1 MTLKET
7 LLHELETA
15 DDLLLEDLLQVIR
28 RHRLSER
35 ESRTTPKST
44 MTITDAIAELRRNM
58 SPGELDPN
66 AEDIWETVRD
76 RTPVSDKPQW

>member
-7 LLHELETA
+7 IFHELETA

-28 RHRLSER
+28 
-35 ESRTTPKST
+35 SRTTPKLT

-58 SPGELDPN
+58 SPEELDPN

-76 RTPVSDKPQW
+76 RTPVSEEPRW

>member
-7 LLHELETA
+7 ILHELETA

-28 RHRLSER
+28 
-35 ESRTTPKST
+35 SRTTPKPT
-44 MTITDAIAELRRNM
+44 MTITDAIAELHRNM
-58 SPGELDPN
+58 SPEELDPN

-76 RTPVSDKPQW
+76 RTPVSEEPRW

>member
-7 LLHELETA
+7 ILHELETA

-28 RHRLSER
+28 
-35 ESRTTPKST
+35 SRTTPKPT
-44 MTITDAIAELRRNM
+44 MTITDEIAELRRNM
-58 SPGELDPN
+58 SPEELDPN

-76 RTPVSDKPQW
+76 RTPVSEEPRW

>member
-28 RHRLSER
+28 
-35 ESRTTPKST
+35 SRTTPKPT

-58 SPGELDPN
+58 SPEELDPN

-76 RTPVSDKPQW
+76 RTPVSEEPRW

>member
-7 LLHELETA
+7 ILHELETA

-28 RHRLSER
+28 
-35 ESRTTPKST
+35 SRTTPKPT

-58 SPGELDPN
+58 SPEELDPN
-66 AEDIWETVRD
+66 AEDIWETVRG
-76 RTPVSDKPQW
+76 RTPVSEEPRW

>member
-7 LLHELETA
+7 VFHELETA

-28 RHRLSER
+28 
-35 ESRTTPKST
+35 SRTTPKPT
-44 MTITDAIAELRRNM
+44 MIITDAIAELRRNM
-58 SPGELDPN
+58 SPEELDPN

-76 RTPVSDKPQW
+76 RTPVSEEPRW